1 MISSLK
7 CKKRQQRKSH
17 SKIAIGYF
25 QQQQRLEFMKEVP
38 FWQQSKKSSRNRCF
52 SRKKGLQQKL
62 TNSVGEK
69 EKEFQDQI
77 LLPLPSIHRRKV
89 LLLLRIKG
97 ILARVHFC
105 EILLRS
111 GRRLLLL
118 LCALIFVKE
127 QNTVRQRAE
136 PINAVS
142 PSTLGFREPKCQQH
156 YIF

>member
-38 FWQQSKKSSRNRCF
+38 FWQQSKKKQSKSLLFSKKRSSVETHEFSGGKRERVPGSNSAALALDSQKKSTTTAADKRNF
-52 SRKKGLQQKL
+52 GKG
-62 TNSVGEK
+62 
-69 EKEFQDQI
+69 
-77 LLPLPSIHRRKV
+77 P
-89 LLLLRIKG
+89 LLRNSPKKWKKTSS
-97 ILARVHFC
+97 VC
-105 EILLRS
+105 SYLRQ
-111 GRRLLLL
+111 RAEHR
-118 LCALIFVKE
+118 A
-127 QNTVRQRAE
+127 RQRAE

-142 PSTLGFREPKCQQH
+142 PSTLGSREPKCQQH